1 MNISDL
7 HEKQNVFLTTF
18 RNSPRLFTRIL
29 TLHVP
34 MDGAAKSYF
43 NSSRKKISSLRE
55 KSPSELL
62 KLTSNQK
69 IIGILFCK
77 IKDYL

>member
-18 RNSPRLFTRIL
+18 RNSPRLFTRFS

-43 NSSRKKISSLRE
+43 NSSRKKISSPME
-55 KSPSELL
+55 KSPLEVL
-62 KLTSNQK
+62 KLTSN
-69 IIGILFCK
+69 
-77 IKDYL
+77 

>member
-1 MNISDL
+1 MSISDL
-7 HEKQNVFLTTF
+7 HENKNVFLITF
-18 RNSPRLFTRIL
+18 SNSPQLLPRIF

-43 NSSRKKISSLRE
+43 DSLRKKISSLRE

-77 IKDYL
+77 IKVYL

>member
-1 MNISDL
+1 
-7 HEKQNVFLTTF
+7 
-18 RNSPRLFTRIL
+18 
-29 TLHVP
+29 

-43 NSSRKKISSLRE
+43 DSLRKKISSFRE

-77 IKDYL
+77 IKVYL